1 MTVNKSLYRFI
12 FGTLLIMQV
21 SFVVS
26 AQSTNLKDTIS
37 LNDSSITD
45 IILYSSNDSIFNDI
59 KARKVHLY
67 GNAKV
72 EMGDIKLSAGYI
84 LIDLNA
90 NEIQASYR

>member
-1 MTVNKSLYRFI
+1 
-12 FGTLLIMQV
+12 MQV

-26 AQSTNLKDTIS
+26 AQSTNIKDTIS

-59 KARKVHLY
+59 KERKVHLY

-84 LIDLNA
+84 LIDLNGIVTMPPSF
-90 NEIQASYR
+90 NDFLNHVFN